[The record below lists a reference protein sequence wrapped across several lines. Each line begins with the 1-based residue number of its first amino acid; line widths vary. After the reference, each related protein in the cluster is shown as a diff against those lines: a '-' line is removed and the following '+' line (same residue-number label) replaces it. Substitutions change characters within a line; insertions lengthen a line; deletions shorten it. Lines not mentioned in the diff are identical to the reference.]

1 MPENFDDMDDP
12 AVPAC
17 SVRYSDLTTEQKS
30 TDLQHLMKQTMVHVC
45 SGFCMREKNGKRVCK
60 AGCGTEKTKFKCDT
74 PGFPLRETAEV
85 KYDHKRSLKLY
96 MPRNHARIN
105 QTSSHMLQSWRA
117 NCDVQLLIY
126 SGDPACPDLN
136 EISRVTDYVV
146 AYSCKGNITWKE
158 EKEQTKQLV
167 KAAEEF
173 SGDKS
178 DIARVAKKVMNRAAS
193 KRIISRQECMLL
205 LSDLPL
211 VQCTETIESVSIN
224 NSKCISNGSKT
235 DTRLVTC
242 YAKRPTHWESMSL
255 KDYFLTI
262 KNAEWHPGC
271 DRKYIV
277 PSFCGFSGQPCFP
290 VTEAYARHTL
300 IVNRPWRCYPTKLNW
315 ISEFNKFINSTDC
328 PQSCKLAYNRVLQR
342 FYHNLTHHEPK
353 NKEVDHS
360 KNKMSEEDNE
370 MALLAGLSAP
380 AMEEDDFET
389 MLLKRMDK
397 GLEYKWDKPPQVSER
412 LLQ

>member
-1 MPENFDDMDDP
+1 MDDP

-17 SVRYSDLTTEQKS
+17 SIQYSDLTMEQKP
-30 TDLQHLMKQTMVHVC
+30 TDLHCLMKQTMVHVC

-60 AGCGTEKTKFKCDT
+60 AGCGMEKTKFKCDT

-96 MPRNHARIN
+96 MPQNHARIN

-242 YAKRPTHWESMSL
+242 YAKRSTHWETMSL
-255 KDYFLTI
+255 KDYFLTT
-262 KNAEWHPGC
+262 KNAEWHYGC
-271 DRKYIV
+271 DRKYMGPAVECSSQPVTGPEVTVWPLHVKFYAAGDWHTGRKQHLLHWARHGSCLGEHLLGAPFGIV
-277 PSFCGFSGQPCFP
+277 PSSAPGAPASSGK
-290 VTEAYARHTL
+290 TL
-300 IVNRPWRCYPTKLNW
+300 RLSLVC
-315 ISEFNKFINSTDC
+315 
-328 PQSCKLAYNRVLQR
+328 
-342 FYHNLTHHEPK
+342 HHEATGLPML
-353 NKEVDHS
+353 HS
-360 KNKMSEEDNE
+360 S
-370 MALLAGLSAP
+370 L
-380 AMEEDDFET
+380 
-389 MLLKRMDK
+389 
-397 GLEYKWDKPPQVSER
+397 YI
-412 LLQ
+412 